1 MFNPKGTTDE
11 EIKQERIKYLE
22 EWVKECKISKAYIE
36 QTMEMFGMDYE
47 SAMWAA
53 LDGC

>member
-1 MFNPKGTTDE
+1 MFNPKGTTKE
-11 EIKQERIKYLE
+11 ERKKERIAYLE
-22 EWVKECKISKAYIE
+22 GLVKECKISKAYIE

-53 LDGC
+53 LDGW